1 MLVVGVG
8 KSWSDKQISLL
19 ANYPGEK
26 LINQNYFNLATKSN
40 SKHEWCTENI
50 LTEIETDRQQ

>member
-26 LINQNYFNLATKSN
+26 LINQNYFLTG
-40 SKHEWCTENI
+40 ENKI
-50 LTEIETDRQQ
+50 KRKNICMC